1 MFLEKATLYFSGV
14 LCPVH
19 NQHFIKN
26 NKDRI
31 LFSHKAYLSL
41 KLTEQLGS
49 SQQNVDLLNFNKESQ
64 ILTHFSSAA
73 VRIVH
78 LTLRGVALRI
88 MLILFS

>member
-19 NQHFIKN
+19 NQHFIIN

-31 LFSHKAYLSL
+31 LFSHKAYSSL

-49 SQQNVDLLNFNKESQ
+49 SQQNVELRFNKESQ